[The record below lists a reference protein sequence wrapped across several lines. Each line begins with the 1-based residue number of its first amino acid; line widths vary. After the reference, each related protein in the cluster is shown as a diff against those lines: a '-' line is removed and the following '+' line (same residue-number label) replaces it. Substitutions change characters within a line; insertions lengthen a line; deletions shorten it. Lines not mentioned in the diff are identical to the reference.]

1 MTLDIISCVIMFKM
15 VISYLSLLIQTIN
28 LQIFLPNL
36 SMKRDWTSL
45 NMILAWLM
53 DLLCVDEYF
62 RSLNVVIILYLFGI
76 FMVFSLFSIPW
87 IILVLY
93 NISLL
98 SVYYSYLR
106 YQAIFVK
113 VYVKYTLGLYPDK
126 SIRMV
131 YFQYLIYYTGY

>member
-1 MTLDIISCVIMFKM
+1 MFKM
-15 VISYLSLLIQTIN
+15 VISHLSLLIQTIN

-36 SMKRDWTSL
+36 SLKRDWTSL

-62 RSLNVVIILYLFGI
+62 RSLNVVMILYLFGI
-76 FMVFSLFSIPW
+76 FMVFSLFSKPW
-87 IILVLY
+87 VILVLY

-98 SVYYSYLR
+98 SVYHSYLR

-113 VYVKYTLGLYPDK
+113 VYVKYTP
-126 SIRMV
+126 SIYIQKRV
-131 YFQYLIYYTGY
+131 SEWFIFSIWYTTLVIKFFLH